1 MTQEREGTGRED
13 DADGGEDGARE
24 AGQGEQSDLRRGAE
38 PVEDETSQF
47 GGPEGGQP
55 TGS

>member
-1 MTQEREGTGRED
+1 MTEQPGGARS
-13 DADGGEDGARE
+13 GGEEPDEQEPEGGRD
-24 AGQGEQSDLRRGAE
+24 AGEGELRRGAE